1 MNADKPAEQP
11 PVDEQADWLPE
22 ESKTVAKK
30 RQVPDYQQVQ
40 STCSACE

>member
-11 PVDEQADWLPE
+11 PVDEQEDWLPE
-22 ESKTVAKK
+22 ASKKVAKK